1 MHLHEHGRVEQEDV
15 AQGGEGDVA
24 EHDVVLDTE
33 QVGVSALAGEAARVV
48 AHILNQILQPHAA
61 VEDAVV
67 EAFFPQAARVEAQLS
82 ASIVAATFEATDDA
96 AQVDRQA
103 VVHEEDDV
111 EMIGHHLMG
120 DDLDDGVIVGDAQ
133 HGVVDGLAHGAEV
146 HHGRLGLAV
155 TGDMAQQCA
164 AVLDNK
170 GEHVDAAA
178 LIVVADA
185 TAQHR
190 GLGLA
195 GPLLLGFVLVPVHF
209 MAKVKEKTCSR
220 KFFVKNL
227 LRPRR
232 EPRQRGTAGAA
243 GAAAKGAAGAAGAA
257 AKGAAGAAGAA
268 AGAAVKGDWGGYF
281 WWCGKE

>member
-15 AQGGEGDVA
+15 AQGGEGDGA
-24 EHDVVLDTE
+24 EHDVLLDTE
-33 QVGVSALAGEAARVV
+33 QVGVSSLAGETARVF
-48 AHILNQILQPHAA
+48 AHIFNQVLQSHDA

-67 EAFFPQAARVEAQLS
+67 EAFFPQAARVEAQLP

-103 VVHEEDDV
+103 VVDVEDDV
-111 EMIGHHLMG
+111 EMIGHHLMC
-120 DDLDDGVIVGDAQ
+120 DDLDDGVIVRDAQ

-146 HHGRLGLAV
+146 HHGRLGLTV

-195 GPLLLGFVLVPVHF
+195 GPLLLGFVLAPVHF

-227 LRPRR
+227 LRPR
-232 EPRQRGTAGAA
+232 PRQRGTAGAA
-243 GAAAKGAAGAAGAA
+243 GAAAKGDRWRV
-257 AKGAAGAAGAA
+257 
-268 AGAAVKGDWGGYF
+268 AVLPERRCGGQAVPWLPPRPRGRAF
-281 WWCGKE
+281 FGGVEKND

>member
-1 MHLHEHGRVEQEDV
+1 M
-15 AQGGEGDVA
+15 
-24 EHDVVLDTE
+24 
-33 QVGVSALAGEAARVV
+33 
-48 AHILNQILQPHAA
+48 A

-67 EAFFPQAARVEAQLS
+67 EAFFPQAARVEAQLP

-111 EMIGHHLMG
+111 EMIGHHLMC
-120 DDLDDGVIVGDAQ
+120 DDLDDGVIVRDAQ
-133 HGVVDGLAHGAEV
+133 HCVVDGLAHGAEV
-146 HHGRLGLAV
+146 HHGRLGV

-209 MAKVKEKTCSR
+209 MAKVKEKTCSC
-220 KFFVKNL
+220 KFL
-227 LRPRR
+227 SRI
-232 EPRQRGTAGAA
+232 
-243 GAAAKGAAGAAGAA
+243 
-257 AKGAAGAAGAA
+257 
-268 AGAAVKGDWGGYF
+268 
-281 WWCGKE
+281 C